1 MKKVFFSLI
10 FLLFLA
16 AFGRAESQLYLVFET
31 TNGSKIPFNAQNLI
45 MNVNGTVLDVT
56 NDETSAKLT
65 LSELTKM
72 YFSTDIS
79 AINSPEISPKSESV
93 EIFSLSGISLG
104 KHSSSEEAKKA
115 LSTGVY
121 IFKSESGTSKSS
133 VK

>member
-1 MKKVFFSLI
+1 MKKVIFSLI
-10 FLLFLA
+10 SVLFFA
-16 AFGRAESQLYLVFET
+16 AFLHAESQLHLVFET
-31 TNGSKIPFNAQNLI
+31 TNGAKIPFNAKNLT
-45 MNVNGTVLDVT
+45 MNVNGADLDVT

-79 AINSPEISPKSESV
+79 AINSPEITPKSESV

-104 KHSSSEEAKKA
+104 KNISIEEAKKN

-121 IFKSESGTSKSS
+121 LFKSESGTTKSS